1 MREEISGEDALESGV
16 GVGANALN
24 PAVKSATN
32 ALAKKLPLIGLPL
45 ALRSVG
51 NEIKEHLEKGDHKM
65 AAAAAFIGTPEVLA
79 STFGFLA
86 LGAGDASRELL
97 RKALIK
103 IGGEEFAELY
113 NSDIYYLGQYIQQEL
128 VPPGNL
134 PPHYAANR
142 KEPSKDAGALQ
153 EETGLRN
160 TFMRHAK
167 HELQD
172 DGLILKASA
181 KQTSTQH
188 SGALSTFLENIKS
201 VCGDQTPNT
210 PSSLLTA
217 HKQFTP
223 IAM

>member
-103 IGGEEFAELY
+103 IGGEERFFVMVQKKRRWEDYCTANGYGYKSMEAAAYAFDNRLFY
-113 NSDIYYLGQYIQQEL
+113 TEHYEVNDDEACII
-128 VPPGNL
+128 VPPDHLIQVENFKRF
-134 PPHYAANR
+134 R
-142 KEPSKDAGALQ
+142 K
-153 EETGLRN
+153 
-160 TFMRHAK
+160 
-167 HELQD
+167 
-172 DGLILKASA
+172 
-181 KQTSTQH
+181 
-188 SGALSTFLENIKS
+188 
-201 VCGDQTPNT
+201 
-210 PSSLLTA
+210 
-217 HKQFTP
+217 
-223 IAM
+223 